1 MTFED
6 TRHCS
11 RTVES
16 AILTLADQLR
26 LNDSWN

>member
-6 TRHCS
+6 TRHYL

-26 LNDSWN
+26 LNDS